1 MKGGKGKAMNES
13 VVIALEVYLI
23 AFVAAF
29 LIAVSIK
36 AMQAVIRRIAPK
48 KETINEGE

>member
-1 MKGGKGKAMNES
+1 MSES
-13 VVIALEVYLI
+13 IFIALEIYLV

-29 LIAVSIK
+29 LIAVTIK